1 MPDPQFH
8 SLALDAIPKPDFA
21 DVHVVP
27 LPPGASTDPQFWV
40 EQIFDIA
47 STPAWVIALMGVRQA
62 VVGLIGVRPGTQH
75 AFDIDRVVG
84 EEALI
89 DTDDRHLRF
98 CCGVAVDAE
107 RSLLRVTTTVQ
118 LKGWRGQVYF
128 TPVSVLHGRVV
139 RAMMIKAVS
148 RERRRGRDQ
157 WPRASR
163 DRRAAGSR

>member
-1 MPDPQFH
+1 MSEPLFH
-8 SLALDAIPKPDFA
+8 SLALDAILEPDFA

-27 LPPGASTDPQFWV
+27 LPPDASTDPQFWV
-40 EQIFDIA
+40 GQIFDIA
-47 STPAWVIALMGVRQA
+47 SAPAWVMALLGVRQA
-62 VVGLIGVRPGTQH
+62 VVGLIGVQPGTQQ

-107 RSLLRVTTTVQ
+107 RSLLRVTTTVK

-128 TPVSVLHGRVV
+128 TPVSLLHGPVV
-139 RAMMIKAVS
+139 RAMMTKAVS
-148 RERRRGRDQ
+148 RAQRPGRDR
-157 WPRASR
+157 WPRASP
-163 DRRAAGSR
+163 DRRAV